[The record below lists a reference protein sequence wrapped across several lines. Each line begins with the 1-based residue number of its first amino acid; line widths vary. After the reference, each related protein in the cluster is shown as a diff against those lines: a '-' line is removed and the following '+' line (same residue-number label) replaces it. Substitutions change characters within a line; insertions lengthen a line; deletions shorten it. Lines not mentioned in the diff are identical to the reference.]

1 MSTIS
6 VPLSKEGE
14 ERLDTLIRQGVGSSR
29 ADVMRK
35 ALDRLAEEQAI
46 AAVLNAMKEP
56 SLSGDIRKLL
66 KKI

>member
-35 ALDRLAEEQAI
+35 ALDRLAEEEAI